1 MTQSE
6 LAQRGFEELKAG
18 NYEEARRLFQDNEE
32 KTGTSA
38 ETQSMLEEAEAAL
51 GQNEPDVAAQLFEQV
66 LQRNPTLTDAYIG
79 LARISL
85 ATGELEAARVHATA
99 ATRVG
104 PEVGLGWTLLGLVHE
119 SSGDVATALEHVRK
133 GAELS
138 PEEYLCQF
146 NYGRVLAVADKPEE
160 GVEPLKQA
168 TELAPSN
175 PDAFYMLGMVAAEAG
190 QDELALDAFTQV
202 TELDPEGVDGWA
214 TLGDVLFGKRRFD
227 EAREVFD
234 RALEACGDHPALL
247 EKAAATA
254 LSTGDVEGAIAYVQR
269 ELEVVPQHEPA
280 YLNLAQFY
288 LVTKDFDKS
297 EQAAKDLLKV
307 NPKNWEA
314 WFHLGNLYEAM
325 PLEKQAEEAYR
336 KAIELNPE
344 HWKPLANLGA
354 LLVEMKDPAKNS
366 EAVPMLEQAQLLA
379 PKGTWLVQYN
389 LALAYTRL
397 GKKDRA
403 LELARRILREAP
415 ADGEIVPEARKL
427 ESNLV
432 EAGAR

>member
-6 LAQRGFEELKAG
+6 LSRRGFEELKAG
-18 NYEEARRLFQDNEE
+18 NYEEARRLFRDNEE

-51 GQNEPDVAAQLFEQV
+51 GRNEPDVAAQLFEQV

-85 ATGELEAARVHATA
+85 ATGELEAARVHSTA

-119 SSGDVATALEHVRK
+119 ASEDVATALQHVRK

-146 NYGRVLAVADKPEE
+146 NHGRVLAVTDNAEQ
-160 GVEPLKQA
+160 GVEPLKKA

-175 PDAFYMLGMVAAEAG
+175 PDAFYMLGMVATEAG
-190 QDELALDAFTQV
+190 QDELGLEAFTRV
-202 TELDPEGVDGWA
+202 TELDPEDVDGWA
-214 TLGDVLFGKRRFD
+214 TLGDVLFGKRRFA
-227 EAREVFD
+227 EAREVFE
-234 RALEACGDHPALL
+234 RGLEACGDHPALL

-254 LSTGDVEGAIAYVQR
+254 MSTGDVEGAIAYVKR
-269 ELEVVPQHEPA
+269 VLEVVPEHAQG
-280 YLNLAQFY
+280 YLNLAHFY
-288 LVTKDFDKS
+288 LVTRDFDKS
-297 EQAAKDLLKV
+297 EQAAKDLLKL

-336 KAIELNPE
+336 KAHELNPD

-366 EAVPMLEQAQLLA
+366 EAVPVLEQAQMLA

-389 LALAYTRL
+389 LALAHVRL
-397 GKKDRA
+397 GRKDRA

-415 ADGEIVPEARKL
+415 EDDAILPEAKKL
-427 ESNLV
+427 ESNLL